1 MRWST
6 IRSNCQITLWNLLGI
21 CFLFYKVLY
30 LHNLKGRGLILPPFF
45 NTINFTFLASR
56 TMQDVEKRVVEL
68 IQEKIADREDLF
80 IVSVKMHPNKILEI
94 LLDGDNGVNIDDC
107 AQVSRHV
114 GYHLEEENV
123 VDNAYRL
130 EVSSPGIDANF
141 VNLRQYQKNIGR
153 TVQVKLN
160 DNTKVE
166 GKLTAVDDTKINVL
180 QKIKEKGKKVQ
191 EVEKELPFDQIKA
204 TKVVISF

>member
-1 MRWST
+1 
-6 IRSNCQITLWNLLGI
+6 
-21 CFLFYKVLY
+21 
-30 LHNLKGRGLILPPFF
+30 
-45 NTINFTFLASR
+45 
-56 TMQDVEKRVVEL
+56 MQNVEKRVIEL
-68 IQEKIADREDLF
+68 IEEKIVDREDLF
-80 IVSVKMHPNKILEI
+80 IVSVKMRPNKILEI

-114 GYHLEEENV
+114 GFHLEEENV
-123 VDNAYRL
+123 IDNAYRL

-141 VNLRQYQKNIGR
+141 VNIRQYQKNIGR

-160 DNTKVE
+160 DNAKVE
-166 GKLTAVDDTKINVL
+166 GTLLAADDAKISIL
-180 QKIKEKGKKVQ
+180 QKIKEKGKKAQ

>member
-1 MRWST
+1 
-6 IRSNCQITLWNLLGI
+6 
-21 CFLFYKVLY
+21 
-30 LHNLKGRGLILPPFF
+30 
-45 NTINFTFLASR
+45 
-56 TMQDVEKRVVEL
+56 MQHIEKRVIEL
-68 IQEKIADREDLF
+68 IAEKIADREDLF
-80 IVSVKMHPNKILEI
+80 IVSVKMRPNKILEI
-94 LLDGDNGVNIDDC
+94 LLDGDNGANIDDC

-114 GYHLEEENV
+114 GFHLEEENV
-123 VDNAYRL
+123 VDDAYRL

-141 VNLRQYQKNIGR
+141 VNIRQYQKNIGR

-166 GKLTAVDDTKINVL
+166 GTLLTVDEMKINVL
-180 QKIKEKGKKVQ
+180 QKIKEKGKKAQ

>member
-1 MRWST
+1 
-6 IRSNCQITLWNLLGI
+6 
-21 CFLFYKVLY
+21 
-30 LHNLKGRGLILPPFF
+30 
-45 NTINFTFLASR
+45 
-56 TMQDVEKRVVEL
+56 MQNVEKRVIEL
-68 IQEKIADREDLF
+68 IEEKIADREDLF
-80 IVSVKMHPNKILEI
+80 IVSVKMRPNKILEI

-114 GYHLEEENV
+114 GFHLEEENV
-123 VDNAYRL
+123 IDNAYRL

-141 VNLRQYQKNIGR
+141 VNIRQYQKNIGR

-160 DNTKVE
+160 DNAKVE
-166 GKLTAVDDTKINVL
+166 GTLLAADDVKISIL
-180 QKIKEKGKKVQ
+180 QKIKEKGKKAQ